1 MCNFIFQDVIGFNA
15 AGLRHLKDRIEER
28 SETQMFAE
36 ALENMQASRKKKK
49 KKDRAVKRA
58 LLTI

>member
-1 MCNFIFQDVIGFNA
+1 MIGFNA
-15 AGLRHLKDRIEER
+15 AGLRHMKDRIEER

-36 ALENMQASRKKKK
+36 ALENVQTSRKKRK